1 MAVCHIATAMKV
13 YAESS
18 KIVFECEHCGVIER
32 LDKIMKKRTF
42 QGKLNKFYRQHG
54 WKCEMELERQS
65 RQKKAVAISDEIIKQ
80 YQLAT
85 SCR

>member
-1 MAVCHIATAMKV
+1 MKL

-18 KIVFECEHCGVIER
+18 IIVFECEHCGLTER
-32 LDKIMKKRTF
+32 LDKAMKKRTF
-42 QGKLNKFYRQHG
+42 QGRLNKFHRQHG
-54 WKCEMELERQS
+54 WKCERQA
-65 RQKKAVAISDEIIKQ
+65 RQEKAVAISDEIIKQ